1 MTNWTTTQAPTCLVN
16 GVQERHCTR
25 CNHTETQ
32 SVSMIPHNWVED
44 YGKKWVGYYE
54 CRKCGFQTE
63 DIYEIGDHCAD
74 VCDSTYTT
82 LKKQVDILLGH
93 HCTGCGQKDY

>member
-1 MTNWTTTQAPTCLVN
+1 MIQHQN

-25 CNHTETQ
+25 CNHKETQ
-32 SVSMIPHNWVED
+32 SVSMIPHNWVKD
-44 YGKKWVGYYE
+44 YGKKWVSYDK
-54 CRKCGFQTE
+54 CRKCGYEADHKTG
-63 DIYEIGDHCAD
+63 DIIDHCLD
-74 VCDSTYTT
+74 CDSTYTT

>member
-44 YGKKWVGYYE
+44 YEKKWVAYYE
-54 CRKCGFQTE
+54 CRKCGAQFDDVEQCGE
-63 DIYEIGDHCAD
+63 HCLYD
-74 VCDSTYTT
+74 CDSTYTT
-82 LKKQVDILLGH
+82 KKKQVDILLGH